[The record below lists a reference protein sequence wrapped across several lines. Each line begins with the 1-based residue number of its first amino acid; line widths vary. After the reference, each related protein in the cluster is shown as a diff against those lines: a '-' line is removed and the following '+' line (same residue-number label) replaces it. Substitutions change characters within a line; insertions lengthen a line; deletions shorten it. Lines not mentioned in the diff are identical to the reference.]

1 MTLCVDRLETA
12 GKLLYGDVW
21 QTNLA
26 RDLGIDSRLVRQ
38 WCAKERVMRYEYYQ
52 KIVQLLTERQ
62 KLIGEHLVLLESNR
76 SQIDHCRLASDI
88 DFLCAALNEYEEDF
102 DPELGKPTEFLD
114 YTNLPVF
121 SQNIPKDT
129 KGVVSYSDDYL
140 LIKNKK
146 GKWELIPRLIGE

>member
-76 SQIDHCRLASDI
+76 SQIDHCRR
-88 DFLCAALNEYEEDF
+88 
-102 DPELGKPTEFLD
+102 
-114 YTNLPVF
+114 
-121 SQNIPKDT
+121 
-129 KGVVSYSDDYL
+129 
-140 LIKNKK
+140 
-146 GKWELIPRLIGE
+146 LIPVLTGNSKCSLTSLMIFSVNPRTYGEQGL